1 MRTPETNTATSQAGI
16 GMQEELTVPGQS
28 GSLRDVL
35 RHRFLLKL
43 LVSKELK
50 VRYRGSVLGLLWSYV
65 KPGIQFVVFYV
76 ALGIFLGQEESPRN
90 PGGLPNYAIYLF
102 SGIVLINFFT
112 EALGNASRSI
122 VGNGGLIKKIY
133 LPRQLFPVA
142 SVWVSGVHFVPQMVI
157 LIGAC
162 LFNGW
167 RPSVLQLAAAVVGF
181 IIVAM
186 LATGLGLLFGAV
198 NVYFRDAENLVDM
211 LLMVATW
218 ASPVLYSWIMVQEK
232 LGETFFTI
240 YQLNPITVGVETFH
254 FAFWLPTTGSPAAV
268 PPHLL
273 SMWIPIA
280 LAVSAAVL
288 LTGQLVFRRLEGRF
302 AQEL

>member
-1 MRTPETNTATSQAGI
+1 MSTGALETPGRGAGLADI
-16 GMQEELTVPGQS
+16 FRS
-28 GSLRDVL
+28 
-35 RHRFLLKL
+35 RFLLKL

-65 KPGIQFVVFYV
+65 KPGVQFVVFYI
-76 ALGIFLGQEESPRN
+76 ALGVFLGLEQSDRN

-133 LPRQLFPVA
+133 LPRQLFPMA
-142 SVWVSGVHFVPQMVI
+142 SVWVSGVHFVPQIVI
-157 LIGAC
+157 LVVAC

-167 RPSVLQLAAAVVGF
+167 RPSLLQLAAAAAGF
-181 IIVAM
+181 IIVTL

-211 LLMVATW
+211 LLMIATW
-218 ASPVLYSWIMVQEK
+218 ASPVLYSWIMVRDK
-232 LGETFFTI
+232 LGETYFNI

-254 FAFWLPTTGSPAAV
+254 YAFWLPTTDGAEAI

-273 SMWIPIA
+273 SVWIPVA
-280 LAVSAAVL
+280 LAISAAVL
-288 LTGQLVFRRLEGRF
+288 LLGQLVFRRLEGRF

>member
-1 MRTPETNTATSQAGI
+1 LSTGALETPGRGAGLADI
-16 GMQEELTVPGQS
+16 FRS
-28 GSLRDVL
+28 
-35 RHRFLLKL
+35 RFLLKL

-65 KPGIQFVVFYV
+65 KPGVQFVVFYI
-76 ALGIFLGQEESPRN
+76 ALGVFLGLEQSDRN
-90 PGGLPNYAIYLF
+90 PNGLPNYAIYLF

-133 LPRQLFPVA
+133 LPRQLFPMA
-142 SVWVSGVHFVPQMVI
+142 SVWVSGVHFVPQIVI
-157 LIGAC
+157 LVVAC

-167 RPSVLQLAAAVVGF
+167 RPSLLQLAAAVAGF
-181 IIVAM
+181 IIVTL

-211 LLMVATW
+211 LLMIATW
-218 ASPVLYSWIMVQEK
+218 ASPVLYSWIMVRDK
-232 LGETFFTI
+232 LGETYFNI

-254 FAFWLPTTGSPAAV
+254 YAFWLPTTDGAEAI

-273 SMWIPIA
+273 SMWIPVA
-280 LAVSAAVL
+280 LAISAAVL
-288 LTGQLVFRRLEGRF
+288 LLGQLVFRRLEGRF

>member
-1 MRTPETNTATSQAGI
+1 MSLSTGALETPGRGAGLADI
-16 GMQEELTVPGQS
+16 
-28 GSLRDVL
+28 LRS
-35 RHRFLLKL
+35 RFLLKL

-50 VRYRGSVLGLLWSYV
+50 VRYRGSILGLLWSYV
-65 KPGIQFVVFYV
+65 KPGVQFVVFYI
-76 ALGIFLGQEESPRN
+76 ALGVFLGLEQSDRN
-90 PGGLPNYAIYLF
+90 PSGLPNYAIYLF

-157 LIGAC
+157 LIVAC

-167 RPSVLQLAAAVVGF
+167 RPSVLQLAAAVAGF
-181 IIVAM
+181 IIVAL

-198 NVYFRDAENLVDM
+198 NVYFRDAENIVDM
-211 LLMVATW
+211 LLMIATW
-218 ASPVLYSWIMVQEK
+218 ASPVLYSWHMVSDK
-232 LGETFFTI
+232 LGETFFNV
-240 YQLNPITVGVETFH
+240 YQLNPITVGVEAFH
-254 FAFWLPTTGSPAAV
+254 YAFWLPTTDGAETI

-273 SMWIPIA
+273 SVWIPIA
-280 LAVSAAVL
+280 LAISAAVL
-288 LTGQLVFRRLEGRF
+288 LIGQLVFRRLEGRF

>member
-1 MRTPETNTATSQAGI
+1 MRSRASGPGGGPLEMATPGVGNG
-16 GMQEELTVPGQS
+16 
-28 GSLRDVL
+28 LRDVL
-35 RHRFLLKL
+35 RSRFLLKL

-65 KPGIQFVVFYV
+65 KPAVQFVVFYI
-76 ALGIFLGQEESPRN
+76 ALGVFLGLEQSPRN

-102 SGIVLINFFT
+102 AGIVLINFFT
-112 EALGNASRSI
+112 EALGNASRAI

-142 SVWVSGVHFVPQMVI
+142 SVWVSGVHFVPQLVI
-157 LIGAC
+157 LVAAC

-167 RPSVLQLAAAVVGF
+167 NPSLLQLAAAVGGF
-181 IIVAM
+181 LIVAL
-186 LATGLGLLFGAV
+186 LATGLGLLFGAI

-211 LLMVATW
+211 LLMIATW
-218 ASPVLYSWIMVQEK
+218 ASPVLYSWTMVQEK
-232 LGETFFTI
+232 LGQTWFNL
-240 YQLNPITVGVETFH
+240 YQLNPLTVGVETFH
-254 FAFWLPTTGSPAAV
+254 YAFWLPTTDGAEAI

-273 SMWIPIA
+273 SLWLPVGLA
-280 LAVSAAVL
+280 LSALML
-288 LTGQLVFRRLEGRF
+288 LLGQFVFRRLEGRF

>member
-1 MRTPETNTATSQAGI
+1 MSLSTGALETPGRGAGLADI
-16 GMQEELTVPGQS
+16 
-28 GSLRDVL
+28 LRS
-35 RHRFLLKL
+35 RFLLKL

-50 VRYRGSVLGLLWSYV
+50 VRYRGSILGLLWSYV
-65 KPGIQFVVFYV
+65 KPGVQFVVFYI
-76 ALGIFLGQEESPRN
+76 ALGIFLNLEQSPSN
-90 PGGLPNYAIYLF
+90 TGGLPNYAIYLF

-142 SVWVSGVHFVPQMVI
+142 SVWVSGVHFLPQMLI
-157 LIGAC
+157 LIVAC

-167 RPSVLQLAAAVVGF
+167 NPSLLQLASAVAGF
-181 IIVAM
+181 VIVAL

-211 LLMVATW
+211 LLMIATW
-218 ASPVLYSWIMVQEK
+218 ASPVLYSWIMVREK
-232 LGETFFTI
+232 LGETFFNL
-240 YQLNPITVGVETFH
+240 YQLNPITVGVEAFH
-254 FAFWLPTTGSPAAV
+254 FAFWLPTTDGAEAI

-273 SMWIPIA
+273 SLWIPIA
-280 LAVSAAVL
+280 LVISAAVL
-288 LTGQLVFRRLEGRF
+288 LVGQLVFRRLEGRF

>member
-1 MRTPETNTATSQAGI
+1 MSTGALETPGRGAGLADI
-16 GMQEELTVPGQS
+16 FRS
-28 GSLRDVL
+28 
-35 RHRFLLKL
+35 RFLLKL

-65 KPGIQFVVFYV
+65 KPGVQFVVFYI
-76 ALGIFLGQEESPRN
+76 ALGVFLGLEESDRN
-90 PGGLPNYAIYLF
+90 PDGLPNYAIYLF

-133 LPRQLFPVA
+133 LPRQLFPMA
-142 SVWVSGVHFVPQMVI
+142 SVWVSGVHFVPQIVI
-157 LIGAC
+157 LVVAC

-167 RPSVLQLAAAVVGF
+167 RPSLLQFAAAAAGF
-181 IIVAM
+181 IIVTL

-211 LLMVATW
+211 LLMIATW
-218 ASPVLYSWIMVQEK
+218 ASPVLYSWIMVRDK
-232 LGETFFTI
+232 LGETYFNI

-254 FAFWLPTTGSPAAV
+254 YAFWLPTTDGAEAI

-273 SMWIPIA
+273 SVWIPVA
-280 LAVSAAVL
+280 LAISAAVL
-288 LTGQLVFRRLEGRF
+288 LLGQLVFRRLEGRF

>member
-1 MRTPETNTATSQAGI
+1 MSLSTGALETPGRGAGLADI
-16 GMQEELTVPGQS
+16 FRS
-28 GSLRDVL
+28 
-35 RHRFLLKL
+35 RFLLKL

-65 KPGIQFVVFYV
+65 KPGVQFVVFYI
-76 ALGIFLGQEESPRN
+76 ALGVFLGLEQSDRN
-90 PGGLPNYAIYLF
+90 PNGLPNYAIYLF

-133 LPRQLFPVA
+133 LPRQLFPMA
-142 SVWVSGVHFVPQMVI
+142 SVWVSGVHFVPQIVI
-157 LIGAC
+157 LVVAC

-167 RPSVLQLAAAVVGF
+167 RPSLLQLAAAVAGF
-181 IIVAM
+181 IIVTL

-211 LLMVATW
+211 LLMIATW
-218 ASPVLYSWIMVQEK
+218 ASPVLYSWIMVRDK
-232 LGETFFTI
+232 LGETYFNI

-254 FAFWLPTTGSPAAV
+254 YAFWLPTTDGAEAI

-273 SMWIPIA
+273 SMWIPVA
-280 LAVSAAVL
+280 LAISAAVL
-288 LTGQLVFRRLEGRF
+288 LLGQLVFRRLEGRF

>member
-1 MRTPETNTATSQAGI
+1 LSAEALQTPGR
-16 GMQEELTVPGQS
+16 GS
-28 GSLRDVL
+28 GFADLFRS
-35 RHRFLLKL
+35 RFLLKL
-43 LVSKELK
+43 LVAKELK
-50 VRYRGSVLGLLWSYV
+50 LRYRGSVLGLLCSYV
-65 KPGIQFVVFYV
+65 KPGVQFIVFYI
-76 ALGIFLGQEESPRN
+76 ALGVFLGLERSPGN
-90 PGGLPNYAIYLF
+90 PDGLPNYAIYLF

-142 SVWVSGVHFVPQMVI
+142 SVWVSGVHFVPQI
-157 LIGAC
+157 LILVVAC

-167 RPSVLQLAAAVVGF
+167 RPSVLQLAAAVGGF
-181 IIVAM
+181 VIVAL

-211 LLMVATW
+211 LLMIATW
-218 ASPVLYSWIMVQEK
+218 ASPVLYSWTMVQK
-232 LGETFFTI
+232 QLGETFFNI
-240 YQLNPITVGVETFH
+240 YQLNPLTVGVETFH
-254 FAFWLPTTGSPAAV
+254 FAFWLPTTDGAEAI

-273 SMWIPIA
+273 SLWLPIG
-280 LAVSAAVL
+280 LAISGLVL
-288 LTGQLVFRRLEGRF
+288 LAGQLVFRRLEGRF

>member
-1 MRTPETNTATSQAGI
+1 MSTGELETPGRGAGLADI
-16 GMQEELTVPGQS
+16 FRS
-28 GSLRDVL
+28 
-35 RHRFLLKL
+35 RFLLKL

-65 KPGIQFVVFYV
+65 KPGVQFVVFYI
-76 ALGIFLGQEESPRN
+76 ALGVFLGLEQSSRN

-133 LPRQLFPVA
+133 LPRQLFPMA
-142 SVWVSGVHFVPQMVI
+142 SVWVSAVHFVPQIVI
-157 LIGAC
+157 LVVAC

-167 RPSVLQLAAAVVGF
+167 RPSLLQLAAAVAGF
-181 IIVAM
+181 IMVAL
-186 LATGLGLLFGAV
+186 LATGLGLFFGAV

-211 LLMVATW
+211 LLMIATW
-218 ASPVLYSWIMVQEK
+218 ASPVLYSWKMVQEK
-232 LGETFFTI
+232 LGETYFNL
-240 YQLNPITVGVETFH
+240 YQLNPITVAVETFH
-254 FAFWLPTTGSPAAV
+254 YAFWLPTTDGAEAI

-280 LAVSAAVL
+280 LAISAAVL
-288 LTGQLVFRRLEGRF
+288 LLGQLVFRRLEGRF

>member
-1 MRTPETNTATSQAGI
+1 MSTDALETPGRGAGLADI
-16 GMQEELTVPGQS
+16 FRS
-28 GSLRDVL
+28 
-35 RHRFLLKL
+35 RFLLKL

-65 KPGIQFVVFYV
+65 KPGVQFIVFYI
-76 ALGIFLGQEESPRN
+76 ALGVFLGLERSDRN

-133 LPRQLFPVA
+133 LPRQLFPMA
-142 SVWVSGVHFVPQMVI
+142 SVWVSGVHFVPQI
-157 LIGAC
+157 LILVAAC

-167 RPSVLQLAAAVVGF
+167 RPSLLQLAAAAAGF
-181 IIVAM
+181 LIVAL

-211 LLMVATW
+211 LLMIATW
-218 ASPVLYSWIMVQEK
+218 ASPVLYSWIMVRDKMGQ
-232 LGETFFTI
+232 TFFNL

-254 FAFWLPTTGSPAAV
+254 YAFWLPTTDGAEAI

-273 SMWIPIA
+273 SLWIPVG
-280 LAVSAAVL
+280 LAISAAVL
-288 LTGQLVFRRLEGRF
+288 LLGQLVFRRLEGRF

>member
-1 MRTPETNTATSQAGI
+1 LSPEPLETPGRGAGFVD
-16 GMQEELTVPGQS
+16 LVRS
-28 GSLRDVL
+28 
-35 RHRFLLKL
+35 RFLLKL

-65 KPGIQFVVFYV
+65 KPGVQFVVFYV
-76 ALGIFLGQEESPRN
+76 ALGVFLGLEQSDRN

-142 SVWVSGVHFVPQMVI
+142 SVWVSGVHFVPQI
-157 LIGAC
+157 LILLVAC

-167 RPSVLQLAAAVVGF
+167 RPGVLELAAALAGFVIVGL
-181 IIVAM
+181 

-211 LLMVATW
+211 LLMIATW
-218 ASPVLYSWIMVQEK
+218 ASPVLYSWVMVRDK
-232 LGETFFTI
+232 LGETAFNL
-240 YQLNPITVGVETFH
+240 YQLNPITVGVEAFH
-254 FAFWLPTTGSPAAV
+254 FAFWLPTTDGAEQI

-273 SMWIPIA
+273 SVWLPVG
-280 LAVSAAVL
+280 LAISAAVL
-288 LTGQLVFRRLEGRF
+288 LFGQFVFRRLEGRF